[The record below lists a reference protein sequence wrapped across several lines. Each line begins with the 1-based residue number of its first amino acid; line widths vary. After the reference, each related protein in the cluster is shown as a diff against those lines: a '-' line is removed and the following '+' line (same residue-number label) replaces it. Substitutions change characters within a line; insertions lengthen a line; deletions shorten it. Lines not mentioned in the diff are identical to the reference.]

1 MNKQKLEK
9 VQHIF
14 TITLFI
20 GFIMLMVANETAWLD
35 FLDYKIT
42 LLSIP
47 LIIAISFVGI
57 ILSIRKIEVI
67 ESYEKGRNDE
77 KLFQLI
83 GKKKE

>member
-14 TITLFI
+14 TITLLI